1 MRTLIIIVILFVHVF
16 CVEAEVRT
24 WRSRSGKSIEAE
36 YVGMLRDKIILK
48 TTSGVEKR
56 IPIDAFS
63 KSDREYIQNL
73 KPPRLKLD
81 LDKGLRRKSN
91 SSRYTEEFQFEIT
104 VTEEFAQSY
113 TKALNLE
120 FFIIG
125 KVAAY
130 NSYVLLD
137 KKNDTFYIE
146 GRTGKE
152 HRFRGRRVSN
162 DYNEYSP
169 VFNNYIIILSTENGH
184 IIDVKGKE
192 GYKKYL
198 HIFRES
204 EVGQAYFDDFQKKD
218 RYWN

>member
-1 MRTLIIIVILFVHVF
+1 MHFL
-16 CVEAEVRT
+16 
-24 WRSRSGKSIEAE
+24 SRIE
-36 YVGMLRDKIILK
+36 I
-48 TTSGVEKR
+48 
-56 IPIDAFS
+56 
-63 KSDREYIQNL
+63 IQNL

-137 KKNDTFYIE
+137 KKNDTFYEEVERVKSTGLE
-146 GRTGKE
+146 GDE
-152 HRFRGRRVSN
+152 
-162 DYNEYSP
+162 
-169 VFNNYIIILSTENGH
+169 
-184 IIDVKGKE
+184 
-192 GYKKYL
+192 
-198 HIFRES
+198 
-204 EVGQAYFDDFQKKD
+204 
-218 RYWN
+218 